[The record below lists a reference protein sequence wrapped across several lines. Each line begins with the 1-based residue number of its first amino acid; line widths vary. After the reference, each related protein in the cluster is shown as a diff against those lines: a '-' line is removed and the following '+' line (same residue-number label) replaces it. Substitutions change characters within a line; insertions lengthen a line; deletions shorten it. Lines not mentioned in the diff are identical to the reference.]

1 MIVASLVVVSL
12 LACGEETT
20 ASSCEDLCQ
29 ELVNTCGYEA
39 YPTFESCLQGCN
51 YRVERGADITD
62 ELTCVQEAACDTF
75 AVIECEHATASARAD
90 AEQ

>member
-1 MIVASLVVVSL
+1 MTLASLLVSL
-12 LACGEETT
+12 AACAGDPE
-20 ASSCEDLCQ
+20 ASACEDLCK

-51 YRVERGADITD
+51 YRVERGADVTD

-75 AVIECEHATASARAD
+75 AVVECEHATASARANAD
-90 AEQ
+90 E